1 MRLLFSD
8 GAKMIR
14 RYGWIAALVLIADR
28 VTKAMSEG
36 IPVDGVALIPGWIG
50 LRQARNTGMAFSLFS
65 GRPWLLGLMSLAI
78 VAGAAVVLRRKRP
91 RPLVQAGLMLMLGGA
106 LGNMID
112 RFWTGYVPDM
122 IELLFVDFA
131 IFNVAD
137 ICLVAGCLMV
147 MIGILRE
154 DGTGEKHGGSDL

>member
-1 MRLLFSD
+1 
-8 GAKMIR
+8 MIR
-14 RYGWIAALVLIADR
+14 RYGWAAVLVLIADR
-28 VTKAMSEG
+28 VTKALSAG
-36 IPVDGVALIPGWIG
+36 IPEEGAALM
-50 LRQARNTGMAFSLFS
+50 LS
-65 GRPWLLGLMSLAI
+65 GRPWLLGLLSLII
-78 VAGAAVVLRRKRP
+78 VAGAAVMLRKKHP
-91 RPLVQAGLMLMLGGA
+91 RPLIQAGLMLMLGGA

-122 IELLFVDFA
+122 IELLFVNFA

>member
-1 MRLLFSD
+1 
-8 GAKMIR
+8 MIR
-14 RYGWIAALVLIADR
+14 RYGWIAVLVLIADR
-28 VTKAMSEG
+28 VTKAMSAG
-36 IPVDGVALIPGWIG
+36 IPEEGAALIPGVVG

-65 GRPWLLGLMSLAI
+65 GRPWLLGVLSLI
-78 VAGAAVVLRRKRP
+78 MCAGAAVMLRKKHP
-91 RPLVQAGLMLMLGGA
+91 RPLTQAGLMLMLGGA

-122 IELLFVDFA
+122 IELLFVNFA